1 MNICII
7 GDGLTSLS
15 LAKNLVNKKIN
26 VHIYQREKINNSYS
40 NRTIGITKN
49 NLDFFNREI
58 NIFPKR
64 NIWNVKKIEIFSDKT
79 KDDKI
84 LNFEN
89 KNNLFYIVK
98 NNQLYQMLNN
108 KLLKSKFF
116 KRIIIKKEDFYKK
129 LLNGNKYNLIINCDS
144 SNFIAKKYFYRK
156 IDKDYC
162 NIAYTTI
169 LKHTKLENS
178 TAVQVFTKFGPIAFL
193 PMSNT
198 ETSVVCSLEIKNK
211 KYTNEEVINLIKKY
225 NQKLKIKK
233 ILDLNSFKLKSSN
246 LRNYYYKNVLAF
258 GDSLHKIHPLA
269 GQGFNMTI
277 RDIKIFSKIIQNK
290 IDLGIQL
297 DSLVLQEFEKKTR
310 HLNFVFSNGVDFI
323 YEIFNFDKKTKNKN
337 FSKFLRY
344 FEKNEKLKNIIIKF
358 ADNGLSL

>member
-211 KYTNEEVINLIKKY
+211 RYTNEEVINLIKKY